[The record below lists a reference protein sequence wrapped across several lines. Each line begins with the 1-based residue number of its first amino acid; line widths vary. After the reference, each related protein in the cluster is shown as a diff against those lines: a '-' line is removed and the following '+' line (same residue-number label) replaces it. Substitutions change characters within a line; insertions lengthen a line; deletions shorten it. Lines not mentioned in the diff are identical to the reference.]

1 MHYKILYI
9 IQYILLVDFE
19 FNNLGRQSQGASR
32 YLGSLR
38 LTNLYHLY
46 EHVPTIP
53 FSYYVYQT
61 VVPSLYLCID

>member
-46 EHVPTIP
+46 EHVPTILFFILCLSDHCP
-53 FSYYVYQT
+53 N
-61 VVPSLYLCID
+61 SLSL